1 MIMIDL
7 QAALQSN
14 IPYEFLLD
22 TKFKV
27 RMEKEFLK
35 RM

>member
-1 MIMIDL
+1 MIDL

-22 TKFKV
+22 TKFEV

>member
-1 MIMIDL
+1 MIDL

-14 IPYEFLLD
+14 IPYELLLD